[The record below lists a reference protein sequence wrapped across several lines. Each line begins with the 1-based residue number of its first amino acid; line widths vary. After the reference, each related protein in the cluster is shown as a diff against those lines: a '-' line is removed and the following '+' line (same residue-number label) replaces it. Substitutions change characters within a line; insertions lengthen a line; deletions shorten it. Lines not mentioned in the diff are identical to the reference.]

1 MPLAKCERVADELVP
16 RGLVAS
22 LATPDPAPLS
32 RPRLPGPGPAPV
44 GRDDPGRRR
53 ALRPTMPK
61 LVFTIDA
68 TGKVALTVEGAPGP
82 ACHTFTR
89 EAEGL
94 LGPATH
100 RERTR

>member
-1 MPLAKCERVADELVP
+1 
-16 RGLVAS
+16 
-22 LATPDPAPLS
+22 
-32 RPRLPGPGPAPV
+32 
-44 GRDDPGRRR
+44 
-53 ALRPTMPK
+53 MPK

-89 EAEGL
+89 EAEDL

-100 RERTR
+100 RERTREYHQQARTAAPRQVQST